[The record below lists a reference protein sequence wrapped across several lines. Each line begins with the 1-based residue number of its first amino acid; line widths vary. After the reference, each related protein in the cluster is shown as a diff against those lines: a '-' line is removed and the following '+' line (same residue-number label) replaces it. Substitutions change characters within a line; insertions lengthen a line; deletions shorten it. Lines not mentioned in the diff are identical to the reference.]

1 MRIVYSSFVEFVL
14 GLCFISFCGSTVR
27 ARVVNYSV
35 SEPSFAIKQVKTT
48 GCWATT
54 AKMLTSWKA
63 HDLLSVEE
71 VLNLAGRPYPDV
83 YKTDTGLFP
92 VEEPGHLKSINLKAE
107 PPQSTS
113 TESLRTWLESTNDR
127 LVGFSGNLLPH
138 LRKP

>member
-71 VLNLAGRPYPDV
+71 VLNLAGRRYPDV
-83 YKTDTGLFP
+83 YNPDTVVF
-92 VEEPGHLKSINLKAE
+92 HLAQ
-107 PPQSTS
+107 PA
-113 TESLRTWLESTNDR
+113 
-127 LVGFSGNLLPH
+127 H
-138 LRKP
+138 LD